1 MAPATSPATYHAKAS
16 KAKKQTVKQL
26 VDLFKKYP
34 IVAAVNMENLPAP
47 QLQKIR
53 ESLRADVVIVMAKCR
68 LIKLAIE
75 SAKKEKQGI
84 EQLEPHLHGMPA
96 LMFTAKNPFIL
107 YKTLQKNKSKAPA
120 KAGQTAPNDIKVSA
134 GTTPFAPGPVIGEL
148 GSCGLKTGIENGKVV
163 IKEDKVVVKAGETV
177 SAKLAGLLARL
188 GIEPMEIGLNV
199 TAAYEKGIIFTRDVL
214 GVDEKE
220 YLDKINTAA
229 QWAIN
234 LGVDAGIYTKEIV
247 DVMLGKA
254 FTDAKGLAVEQ
265 SILADMVVG
274 DVLARI
280 ERQAACLNEQIPQ

>member
-1 MAPATSPATYHAKAS
+1 MAATTYKAKAS
-16 KAKKQTVKQL
+16 AEKQTTVKQL
-26 VDLFKKYP
+26 VGLFKKYP

-53 ESLRADVVIVMAKCR
+53 ESLRADVVIFMAKRR
-68 LIKLAIE
+68 LITLAIE
-75 SAKKEKQGI
+75 SVKKEKQGI
-84 EQLEPHLHGMPA
+84 EQLEQHLQGMPA
-96 LMFTAKNPFIL
+96 LMFTAKNPFTL

-134 GTTPFAPGPVIGEL
+134 GATPFAPGPVIGEL
-148 GSCGLKTGIENGKVV
+148 GSCGLKTGIEAGKVV
-163 IKEDKVVVKAGETV
+163 IKEDKVVVKAGEVV

-199 TAAYEKGIIFTRDVL
+199 TAAYENGVIFTRDIL

-229 QWAIN
+229 QWALN
-234 LGVDAGIYTKEIV
+234 LGVEAGIYTR
-247 DVMLGKA
+247 DVVELMISKA
-254 FTDAKGLAVEQ
+254 FNDAKGLAVEQ

-274 DVLARI
+274 DVLARV
-280 ERQAACLNEQIPQ
+280 ERQAAYLNQQIPQ

>member
-1 MAPATSPATYHAKAS
+1 MAATTYKAKAS
-16 KAKKQTVKQL
+16 AEKQTTVKQL
-26 VDLFKKYP
+26 VGLFKKYP

-53 ESLRADVVIVMAKCR
+53 ESLRADVVIFMAKRR
-68 LIKLAIE
+68 LITLAIE
-75 SAKKEKQGI
+75 SVKKEKQGI
-84 EQLEPHLHGMPA
+84 EQLEQHLQGMPA
-96 LMFTAKNPFIL
+96 LMFTAKNPFTL

-134 GTTPFAPGPVIGEL
+134 GATPFAPGPVIGEL
-148 GSCGLKTGIENGKVV
+148 GSCGLKTGIEAGKVV
-163 IKEDKVVVKAGETV
+163 IKEDKVVVKAGEVV

-199 TAAYEKGIIFTRDVL
+199 TAAYENGVIFTRDIL

-229 QWAIN
+229 QWALN
-234 LGVDAGIYTKEIV
+234 LGVEAGIYTH
-247 DVMLGKA
+247 DVVELMISKA

-274 DVLARI
+274 DVLARV
-280 ERQAACLNEQIPQ
+280 ERQAAYLNQQIPQ

>member
-1 MAPATSPATYHAKAS
+1 MAPTNYHAKAS
-16 KAKKQTVKQL
+16 KAKKQTVKDL

-53 ESLRADVVIVMAKCR
+53 ESLRADVVIVMAKRR
-68 LIKLAIE
+68 LITLAIE
-75 SAKKEKQGI
+75 AVKKEKSGI
-84 EQLEPHLHGMPA
+84 EQIEQHLMGMPA
-96 LMFTAKNPFIL
+96 LMFTSKNPFIL

-120 KAGQTAPNDIKVSA
+120 KAGQTAPNDITVSA
-134 GTTPFAPGPVIGEL
+134 GPTPFAPGPVIGEL
-148 GSCGLKTGIENGKVV
+148 GSCGLKTGIENGKVI
-163 IKEDKVVVKAGETV
+163 IKEDKIVIKAGEV
-177 SAKLAGLLARL
+177 VNAKIAGLLARL

-199 TAAYEKGIIFTRDVL
+199 TAAYEQGTIFTRDVL

-229 QWAIN
+229 QWALN
-234 LGVDAGIYTKEIV
+234 LGVEAGIYNRETVEL
-247 DVMLGKA
+247 MLGKA

-265 SILADMVVG
+265 SILADSVVG

-280 ERQAACLNEQIPQ
+280 EHQAAYLSQQISQNE

>member
-1 MAPATSPATYHAKAS
+1 MAPTTYHAKAS

-53 ESLRADVVIVMAKCR
+53 ESLRADVVIVMAKRR
-68 LIKLAIE
+68 LIKLAVE
-75 SAKKEKQGI
+75 AVKKEKQGI
-84 EQLEPHLHGMPA
+84 EQLEPHLIGMPA
-96 LMFTAKNPFIL
+96 LMFTSKNPFIL

-134 GTTPFAPGPVIGEL
+134 GPTPFAPGPVIGEL
-148 GSCGLKTGIENGKVV
+148 GSCGLKTGIENGKVI
-163 IKEDKVVVKAGETV
+163 IKEDKIVVKAGEVV
-177 SAKLAGLLARL
+177 STKLAGLLARL

-199 TAAYEKGIIFTRDVL
+199 TAAYEKGTIFTRDVL

-229 QWAIN
+229 QWALN
-234 LGVDAGIYTKEIV
+234 LGVEAGIYNRDTVEL
-247 DVMLGKA
+247 MLGKA
-254 FTDAKGLAVEQ
+254 FTNAKGLAVEQ
-265 SILADMVVG
+265 YILADMVVG
-274 DVLARI
+274 DVLARV

>member
-1 MAPATSPATYHAKAS
+1 MALTTYHAKAS
-16 KAKKQTVKQL
+16 TAKKQTVKQL

-53 ESLRADVVIVMAKCR
+53 ESMRADVVIVMAKRR
-68 LIKLAIE
+68 LIKLAVE
-75 SAKKEKQGI
+75 AVKKEKQGI
-84 EQLEPHLHGMPA
+84 EQLEQHLIGMPA
-96 LMFTAKNPFIL
+96 LMFTSKNPFIL

-134 GTTPFAPGPVIGEL
+134 GPTPFAPGPVIGEL
-148 GSCGLKTGIENGKVV
+148 GSCGLKTGIENGKVI

-188 GIEPMEIGLNV
+188 GVEPMEVGLNV
-199 TAAYEKGIIFTRDVL
+199 TAAYEKGTIFTRDVL

-220 YLDKINTAA
+220 YLDKLSTAA
-229 QWAIN
+229 QWALN
-234 LGVDAGIYTKEIV
+234 LGVEAGIYNRETVEL
-247 DVMLGKA
+247 MLGKA

-265 SILADMVVG
+265 YLLADMVVG
-274 DVLARI
+274 DVLARV